1 MHRVKHE
8 QDAYP
13 PRILKDMTWVFWAF
27 LSAVFAAA
35 TALLAKVGVSGIDS
49 NLATAIR
56 TSVILVFTWGIALGL
71 EKHHGLSEISRRS
84 WVFLVLSGIC
94 TGLSWLC
101 YFRALQMGPA
111 SSVAP
116 VDKLSVVLVI
126 LGAWLFL
133 GEHLTPLKIVGG
145 SLVTLGA
152 VILAFA

>member
-1 MHRVKHE
+1 
-8 QDAYP
+8 
-13 PRILKDMTWVFWAF
+13 MTWVFWAL
-27 LSAVFAAA
+27 LSALFAAA
-35 TALLAKVGVSGIDS
+35 TALLAKVGVSGVDS

-56 TSVILVFTWGIALGL
+56 TTVILVFTWGIAISL
-71 EKHHGLSEISRRS
+71 EKHNAITEIGRRS
-84 WVFLVLSGIC
+84 WLFLILSGMC

-133 GEHLTPLKIVGG
+133 GEHLTPLKIGG
-145 SLVTLGA
+145 ASLITIGA
-152 VILAFA
+152 IIIAFA

>member
-1 MHRVKHE
+1 
-8 QDAYP
+8 
-13 PRILKDMTWVFWAF
+13 MTWLFWAL
-27 LSAVFAAA
+27 LSALFAAA
-35 TALLAKVGVSGIDS
+35 TALLAKVGVAGIDS

-56 TSVILVFTWGIALGL
+56 TSVILLFTWAIAIGL
-71 EKHHGLSEISRRS
+71 EKHHGLAEISRRS
-84 WVFLVLSGIC
+84 WIFLALSGIC

-133 GEHLTPLKIVGG
+133 GEHLTPLKVAGG
-145 SLVTLGA
+145 SLITIGA

>member
-1 MHRVKHE
+1 MLVS
-8 QDAYP
+8 
-13 PRILKDMTWVFWAF
+13 MTWLFWAL
-27 LSAVFAAA
+27 LSALFAAA
-35 TALLAKVGVSGIDS
+35 TALLAKVGVVGIDS

-56 TSVILVFTWGIALGL
+56 TSVILLFTWGIALGL
-71 EKHHGLSEISRRS
+71 EKHHGIAEISRRS
-84 WVFLVLSGIC
+84 WLFLVLSGIC

-101 YFRALQMGPA
+101 YFRALQIGPA

-133 GEHLTPLKIVGG
+133 GEHLTPMKIAGG
-145 SLVTLGA
+145 SLITIGA

>member
-1 MHRVKHE
+1 
-8 QDAYP
+8 
-13 PRILKDMTWVFWAF
+13 MTWLYWAL
-27 LSAVFAAA
+27 LSAFFAAA
-35 TALLAKVGVSGIDS
+35 TALLAKVGVAGIDF

-56 TSVILVFTWGIALGL
+56 TTVILVFTWGIALGF
-71 EKHHGLSEISRRS
+71 EKHHGLAEISRRS

-101 YFRALQMGPA
+101 YFRALQIGPA

-126 LGAWLFL
+126 VGAWLFL
-133 GEHLTPLKIVGG
+133 GEHLTPAKIVGG

-152 VILAFA
+152 VVLAFA

>member
-1 MHRVKHE
+1 
-8 QDAYP
+8 
-13 PRILKDMTWVFWAF
+13 MTWVFWAL
-27 LSAVFAAA
+27 LSALFAAA
-35 TALLAKVGVSGIDS
+35 TALLAKVGIAGIDS

-56 TSVILVFTWGIALGL
+56 TSVILLFTWAIALAL
-71 EKHHGLSEISRRS
+71 NKHHGLADISRRS
-84 WVFLVLSGIC
+84 WLFLVLSGIC

-133 GEHLTPLKIVGG
+133 GEHLTPLKMVGG